1 MPYLFGQLQDEK
13 TATLI
18 CKRLS
23 ERGITAQYTRTNDG
37 SIGLFVEREEEFALA
52 HDLYRVTVG
61 MPPKFEIAKET
72 IEMAK
77 IPFGILTKSVILLC
91 VSVSVLM
98 WLGDA
103 SVVRSALLI
112 SKYTQGLDEIMNEGQ
127 WWRLFTPALV
137 HFGIMHIVFNMLWF
151 KSLGSMIEFTRGKYF
166 FSGLILAS
174 GVFSN
179 IFQWWFKGPS
189 FGGMSGVV
197 YSLLGFIWMVKTFNP
212 KEEFSL
218 PKQDVYMMIGWFVLC
233 LTGLLGPIANFAH
246 AGGLFVGMVAGIW
259 VGARSSESIKI
270 LELVKYVSFSL
281 IVLAMTVFIEL
292 MMAKA

>member
-13 TATLI
+13 TAALI
-18 CKRLS
+18 CKRLGD
-23 ERGITAQYTRTNDG
+23 RGITAQYTRANDG
-37 SIGLFVEREEEFALA
+37 SVGLFVENEEEFDLA
-52 HDLYRVTVG
+52 HDIYRVSVG
-61 MPPKFEIAKET
+61 MPPKFEIPKET

-77 IPFGILTKSVILLC
+77 IPFGILTKSIIFIC
-91 VSVSVLM
+91 VSISVLM

-103 SVVRSALLI
+103 SVVRSVLLI

-127 WWRLFTPALV
+127 WWRLFTPAIV
-137 HFGIMHIVFNMLWF
+137 HFGIMHILFNMLWF

-166 FSGLILAS
+166 FAALVLVSAI
-174 GVFSN
+174 FSN
-179 IFQWWFKGPS
+179 LFQWWFKGPS
-189 FGGMSGVV
+189 FGGMSGVL
-197 YSLLGFIWMVKTFNP
+197 YALLGFVWMVKTFNP

-218 PKQDVYMMIGWFVLC
+218 PMQDVYMMIGWFVLC

-246 AGGLFVGMVAGIW
+246 AGGLFVGMIVGIW

-270 LELVKYVSFSL
+270 LDLVKYISFSL
-281 IVLAMTVFIEL
+281 IVLAMTVFIEI

>member
-13 TATLI
+13 TAALI
-18 CKRLS
+18 CKRLGD
-23 ERGITAQYTRTNDG
+23 RGITAQYTRANDG
-37 SIGLFVEREEEFALA
+37 SIGLFVDKEEEFVLA
-52 HDLYRVTVG
+52 HDIYRVSVG
-61 MPPKFEIAKET
+61 MPPKFEIPKET

-77 IPFGILTKSVILLC
+77 IPFGLLTKGIILVC
-91 VSVSVLM
+91 VSISILM
-98 WLGDA
+98 WIGDA
-103 SVVRSALLI
+103 SVIRSTLLI
-112 SKYTQGLDEIMNEGQ
+112 SKYTQGLDEILNEGQ

-137 HFGIMHIVFNMLWF
+137 HFGIMHILFNMLWF

-166 FSGLILAS
+166 FAGLILVSA
-174 GVFSN
+174 VFSN
-179 IFQWWFKGPS
+179 LFQWWFKGPS

-246 AGGLFVGMVAGIW
+246 AGGLFVGMVAGIFC
-259 VGARSSESIKI
+259 GIQSSEEYRIVDV
-270 LELVKYVSFSL
+270 LKYVSAS
-281 IVLAMTVFIEL
+281 IVVIIGTIFVEL
-292 MMAKA
+292 TFNL

>member
-13 TATLI
+13 TAALI
-18 CKRLS
+18 CKRLG
-23 ERGITAQYTRTNDG
+23 ERGITAQYTRANDG
-37 SIGLFVEREEEFALA
+37 SIGLFVDKEEEFVLA
-52 HDLYRVTVG
+52 HDIYRVSVG
-61 MPPKFEIAKET
+61 MPPKFEIPKET

-77 IPFGILTKSVILLC
+77 IPFGLLTKGIILVC
-91 VSVSVLM
+91 VSISILM
-98 WLGDA
+98 WIGDA
-103 SVVRSALLI
+103 SVIRSTLLI
-112 SKYTQGLDEIMNEGQ
+112 SKYTQGLDEIMQGQ

-137 HFGIMHIVFNMLWF
+137 HFGIMHILFNMLWF
-151 KSLGSMIEFTRGKYF
+151 KSLGSMIEFTRGRYF
-166 FSGLILAS
+166 FAGLILVS

-179 IFQWWFKGPS
+179 LFQWWFKGPS

-246 AGGLFVGMVAGIW
+246 AGGLFVGMVVGIIL
-259 VGARSSESIKI
+259 GIKNSKSFTYLNIFKYSSISILILIATILVESMIH
-270 LELVKYVSFSL
+270 
-281 IVLAMTVFIEL
+281 
-292 MMAKA
+292 